1 MTWKPAKSLLCL
13 ALLPAVAWAGNQPPA
28 KFTASA
34 IQIDP
39 VEAGNSDIPAE
50 FRYAIYERLIERV
63 RRDGEFTK
71 VFRSGDRDAAGVAGL
86 VVLRATVSRFKEG
99 SETKRKLTTVAG
111 GTAVDVTATVSKPDG
126 SVVWNNSVS
135 GKVRYFGENLG
146 VANDVAKRIA
156 KLLRESTQP

>member
-1 MTWKPAKSLLCL
+1 MTCQRAQSLFCL
-13 ALLPAVAWAGNQPPA
+13 VLVAALAWADNKPA
-28 KFTASA
+28 KFTAPA
-34 IQIDP
+34 IQIEP

-63 RRDGEFTK
+63 RRDGEFAK

-111 GTAVDVTATVSKPDG
+111 STAVDVAATVSKSDG
-126 SVVWNNSVS
+126 SVVWNNIVS